1 MKKYLPSLLIL
12 FTGATIAL
20 GCNSIAYA
28 QGDYGNY
35 DNGYDNN
42 YDNGN
47 NNSYDNSYDYNNN
60 NYDQSGN
67 GGAGVQISFNDFYS
81 QLAPYGRWVMDPNY
95 GRVWIA
101 NVRNFQPYSTNGY
114 WTYTNY
120 GWTWVSNYN
129 WGWAPFHYGRWGFSN
144 INGWFWVPGYEWGP
158 AWVGWSSNADMY
170 GWAPLAPGTSIGVS
184 FSIGSIP
191 INFWTFMPR
200 RYLGYHNIHNY
211 YIPRNRY
218 RSIIRR
224 SNIISNYRSVG
235 RGHYAL
241 GPQPREVS
249 RSTGRAVRTTRIVN
263 ATSTRNTGVR
273 NNELH
278 MYRPAVRGNSSN
290 TRSSGNVRSSGTT
303 PTRSNSNVQ
312 RSSGAT
318 RSTAPTRSNTNT
330 RKTTTPTRTQRATT
344 TQQRAA
350 QQRATQQRAAQERS
364 TQQRASQQR
373 AAQQRA
379 AEQRASQQR
388 ATQQRAAQQKAAQQR
403 ATQQRAAQQRAT
415 QQRAERATQRARQQQ
430 TQRAERTQ
438 QRVERV
444 QQRSNTRSNGSSSQS
459 RKATRSR

>member
-20 GCNSIAYA
+20 GCNTTAYA

-42 YDNGN
+42 YDNGYD
-47 NNSYDNSYDYNNN
+47 NSYDNSNDYNNS
-60 NYDQSGN
+60 NYDQNGN
-67 GGAGVQISFNDFYS
+67 GGGGVQITFNDFYS

-101 NVRNFQPYSTNGY
+101 NVRNFQPYATNGY

-129 WGWAPFHYGRWGFSN
+129 WGWAPFHYGRWGYSN

-158 AWVGWSSNADMY
+158 AWVGWSANADMY

-200 RYLGYHNIHNY
+200 RYLGYHNIYNY
-211 YIPRNRY
+211 YVPRSRY
-218 RSIIRR
+218 RTIIRR

-241 GPQPREVS
+241 GPQPRDVA

-263 ATSTRNTGVR
+263 ATNTRNNGVR

-278 MYRPAVRGNSSN
+278 MYRPTVRGGSSN
-290 TRSSGNVRSSGTT
+290 TRSRGNT
-303 PTRSNSNVQ
+303 PTRSNGNVQ

-318 RSTAPTRSNTNT
+318 RSNTPVRSNPNNRQRVAPTRTERS
-330 RKTTTPTRTQRATT
+330 TT
-344 TQQRAA
+344 TQQRAAQQRASQQRAAQQRASEQRASQQRAAQQRASAQRAA
-350 QQRATQQRAAQERS
+350 QQRATQQRAAE
-364 TQQRASQQR
+364 QRAAQQR

-379 AEQRASQQR
+379 S
-388 ATQQRAAQQKAAQQR
+388 
-403 ATQQRAAQQRAT
+403 

-430 TQRAERTQ
+430 AQRAQRTQ

-444 QQRSNTRSNGSSSQS
+444 QQRSNTRSSGSSSQG
-459 RKATRSR
+459 RRATRSR